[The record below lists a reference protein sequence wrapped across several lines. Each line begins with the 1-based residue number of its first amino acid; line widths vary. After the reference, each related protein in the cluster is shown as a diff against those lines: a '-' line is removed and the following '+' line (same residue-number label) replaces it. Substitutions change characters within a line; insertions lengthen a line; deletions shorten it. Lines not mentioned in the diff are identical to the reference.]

1 MFTTDSALNPQ
12 LQFDT
17 FPLYLHFSF
26 NVASLHG
33 KSSSTGN
40 LLEREDMAI
49 TAPDYNMHP
58 RVAAQSSAPVH
69 GRQQRPYSMAAP
81 GFPQVHTLAR
91 RHTGRDVEQNLAK
104 DVLPVFLRRR
114 KGFCFDGASLPVHA
128 ATLRRVASAALAYVS
143 RQISSPPP
151 HTVLLKDV

>member
-1 MFTTDSALNPQ
+1 MFTTDSPLSPE
-12 LQFDT
+12 LKFYT

-26 NVASLHG
+26 NFASLHG

-91 RHTGRDVEQNLAK
+91 HTRAGMLNKIWLE

-114 KGFCFDGASLPVHA
+114 KGFVLTGRGF
-128 ATLRRVASAALAYVS
+128 LRTKPQFVGSH
-143 RQISSPPP
+143 QP
-151 HTVLLKDV
+151 H